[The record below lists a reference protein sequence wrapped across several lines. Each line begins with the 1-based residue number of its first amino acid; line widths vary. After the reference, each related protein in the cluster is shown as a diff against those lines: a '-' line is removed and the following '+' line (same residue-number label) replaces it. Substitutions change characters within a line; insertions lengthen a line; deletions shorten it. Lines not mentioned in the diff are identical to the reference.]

1 MAPQECLITTR
12 GNKKK
17 ERKKSGQLRKGRP
30 QRGRQ
35 RESIDAFWFRERQ
48 ETFGELCVRTF
59 VCLRTFYSQLGNVHH
74 VYCPN
79 IESEQSGKYTPFP
92 RERHRSAA
100 ELILCGHSSGTWSF
114 HSSLLP
120 SPPHFFFLLD
130 GVQQVMQKKSG
141 EHARVGE
148 VTGVRECG
156 RWEIDFMYV

>member
-1 MAPQECLITTR
+1 M
-12 GNKKK
+12 
-17 ERKKSGQLRKGRP
+17 
-30 QRGRQ
+30 
-35 RESIDAFWFRERQ
+35 
-48 ETFGELCVRTF
+48 RTF

-79 IESEQSGKYTPFP
+79 VESEQSGKYTPFP

-114 HSSLLP
+114 HSSLL
-120 SPPHFFFLLD
+120 SPPPPE
-130 GVQQVMQKKSG
+130 KSG

-156 RWEIDFMYV
+156 RWEIDFMYVRERTCVFSRVGYQHGPLPSAQSLHSALSLSAL